1 MEEEQK
7 IGEGV
12 PFEHD
17 TVQET
22 AVEFET
28 IRNDNG
34 YTSILPYRN
43 CP

>member
-7 IGEGV
+7 IGKGV

-22 AVEFET
+22 AVEFEN
-28 IRNDNG
+28 IRNEYDTAE
-34 YTSILPYRN
+34 YSIR
-43 CP
+43 

>member
-12 PFEHD
+12 PFEHN

-28 IRNDNG
+28 IRNEYDTTE
-34 YTSILPYRN
+34 YSVR
-43 CP
+43 

>member
-17 TVQET
+17 TEQET

-28 IRNDNG
+28 IRNEYDTAE
-34 YTSILPYRN
+34 YSVR
-43 CP
+43 

>member
-12 PFEHD
+12 SFKHD

-22 AVEFET
+22 AVEFEI
-28 IRNDNG
+28 IRNEYDTAE
-34 YTSILPYRN
+34 YSVQ
-43 CP
+43 